1 MTDRIRSPRER
12 LAGALDFAA
21 AMLRTK
27 DVDLSLDLAIVKRHL
42 AREQW
47 DQAHDLLAELA
58 GQLGEGADY
67 LGDLL
72 AAVQASPKKSR
83 RTSKRAPHMNGKD
96 EHARV

>member
-12 LAGALDFAA
+12 LAGALDFAS

-27 DVDLSLDLAIVKRHL
+27 DVDLSLDLAIVRRHL

-47 DQAHDLLAELA
+47 DQAHDLVAELA
-58 GQLGEGADY
+58 DKLGEGSDY

-72 AAVQASPKKSR
+72 ATVQASPKKSR
-83 RTSKRAPHMNGKD
+83 RSKKATTYTNGKG
-96 EHARV
+96 EHANV